1 MMAIYGYA
9 RVSTLGQDLKEQ
21 TSKLTEKGALQ
32 VFSDKFS
39 GKTADRPAL
48 KELLDVV
55 ERNDRVVVTKLD
67 RLARSAKDG
76 LDLIDTLNSK
86 GVAIDIIEQGMT
98 FTGDAS
104 AIQGMMRTML
114 LAFAE
119 FERAQI
125 VERTQAGK
133 AYKKAND
140 PNFKEGRPA
149 RKITPRYQHA
159 LDLVKS
165 GMTVKE
171 VSKKVGISERT
182 IYRLKKQVED
192 EKSLL
197 D

>member
-21 TSKLTEKGALQ
+21 TAKLNDKGASK
-32 VFSDKFS
+32 VFADKFS

-55 ERNDRVVVTKLD
+55 KRNDRVVVTKLD

-76 LDLIDTLNSK
+76 LDLIDTLNEK
-86 GVAIDIIEQGMT
+86 GVSIDIIEQGMT
-98 FTGDAS
+98 FTGVSSPMQD
-104 AIQGMMRTML
+104 MMRTML

-140 PNFKEGRPA
+140 PNFKEGRPT

-159 LDLVKS
+159 LDLAES

-182 IYRLKKQVED
+182 IYRIKKQIED

-197 D
+197 E